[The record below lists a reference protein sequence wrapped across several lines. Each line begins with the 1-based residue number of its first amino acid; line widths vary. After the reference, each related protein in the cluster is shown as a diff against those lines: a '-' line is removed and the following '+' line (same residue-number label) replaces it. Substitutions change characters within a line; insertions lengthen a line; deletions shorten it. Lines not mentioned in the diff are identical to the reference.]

1 MGRVWKYGDNV
12 NTDVL
17 YPGRYLANI
26 DPAFQAS
33 KALEDLDPLFAKNV
47 QAGDIVVGGKFFGCG
62 SSREQAV
69 TCLKYAGVPFVIAHS
84 FARIYYRNAI
94 NNGLP
99 PLVSPE
105 ASAKIQAGDEI
116 TADLENGTIINH
128 TRNETY
134 PFEPFP
140 EFLRTL
146 LASGGLI
153 PYLKARVATQ

>member
-1 MGRVWKYGDNV
+1 MGRAWKYGDNV

-17 YPGRYLANI
+17 YPGRHLASI
-26 DPAFQAS
+26 DPAYQAAH
-33 KALEDLDPLFAKNV
+33 ALEDLDPLFVKNV
-47 QAGDIVVGGKFFGCG
+47 RAGDVVVGGKFFGCG

-69 TCLKYAGVPFVIAHS
+69 TALKYAGVPFVIAHS

-105 ASAKIQAGDEI
+105 ASQKIQAGDEI
-116 TADLENGTIINH
+116 TVDLERGFILNH
-128 TRNETY
+128 TRSERY
-134 PFEPFP
+134 AFEPFP
-140 EFLRTL
+140 EFLRSL

-153 PYLKARVATQ
+153 PYLKARVATA